1 MKIGIVLSQTPG
13 YSETFFRSKIKGLQ
27 KHGMHVSLFV
37 QNKQKDFNLC
47 PVYESPKVSANP
59 VFQAFFFIKE
69 FVLLMPYASV
79 VRRFILLEQN
89 EGTRGVALLKKVY
102 LNSNLLKAK
111 LDWVHYGFATQA
123 LGRETLAKAI
133 GAKMA
138 VSFRGFDINVYPIKH
153 PECYTKLW
161 RNVDKIHSISRYL
174 LNKAIRMGLSVET
187 RSAIIHP
194 AVSINNIP
202 KNNTYSNSEEIRI
215 FTIARPNWIKG
226 LDISIEAMR
235 LLKECGIKFKYYI
248 IGDKESYDVEPYKFM
263 VYELGLT
270 EEVVFLGEQSHKKS
284 LDYLTRADLYIQ
296 PSLNEGFCNAVLEA
310 QSQGILCIVS
320 NAGGL
325 SENVLHEK
333 TGWVVPKYS
342 PELLAEQI
350 KKVLL
355 MDLEEKTR
363 ISTNA
368 MSRVRK
374 DFNVEKQ
381 EMEFVEFYSY

>member
-27 KHGMHVSLFV
+27 KSGMEVFLYV
-37 QNKQKDFNLC
+37 QKEQGNFDLC
-47 PVYESPKVSANP
+47 PIFKSPKISANS
-59 VFQAFFFIKE
+59 VFQVFFFLKE
-69 FVLLMPYASV
+69 FLLLLPYASV

-102 LNSNLLKAK
+102 LNSHLLKAK
-111 LDWVHYGFATQA
+111 LDWLHYGFATQA

-138 VSFRGFDINVYPIKH
+138 VSFRGFDMAVYPVKN
-153 PECYTKLW
+153 PGCYYKLW
-161 RNVDKIHSISRYL
+161 KYVDKIHSISEYL
-174 LNKAIRMGLSVET
+174 LSKAVYMGLSMET
-187 RSAIIHP
+187 PWAIINP
-194 AVSINNIP
+194 AVSFDNFHR
-202 KNNTYSNSEEIRI
+202 NTNYFPSKEIKI
-215 FTIARPNWIKG
+215 FTIARPNSIKG

-248 IGDKESYDVEPYKFM
+248 IGDKESHDAEPYKFM

-270 EEVVFLGEQSHKKS
+270 EEVVFLGEQSHQKS
-284 LDYLTRADLYIQ
+284 LDYLTTADLYIQ

-350 KKVLL
+350 KKVIL
-355 MDLEEKTR
+355 MDLEEKTK

-381 EMEFVEFYSY
+381 EKEFVEFYS

>member
-27 KHGMHVSLFV
+27 NNGMQVSLFV
-37 QNKQKDFNLC
+37 QKKQKDFNLC

-59 VFQAFFFIKE
+59 IFQAFFFLKE
-69 FVLLMPYASV
+69 FVLLLPYTSV

-89 EGTRGVALLKKVY
+89 EGTRGVALWKKLY
-102 LNSNLLKAK
+102 LNSHLLKAK
-111 LDWVHYGFATQA
+111 LDWLHYGFATQA
-123 LGRETLAKAI
+123 LGRETIAKAI

-153 PECYTKLW
+153 PGCYKKLW
-161 RNVDKIHSISRYL
+161 QHVDKIHSISEYL
-174 LNKAIRMGLSVET
+174 LSKAIYMGLSIET
-187 RSAIIHP
+187 PSAIINP
-194 AVSINNIP
+194 AVSFDNFQR
-202 KNNTYSNSEEIRI
+202 NTNYTPSKEIKI
-215 FTIARPNWIKG
+215 FAIARPNWIKG

-248 IGDKESYDVEPYKFM
+248 IGDKESQDVEPYKFM

-284 LDYLTRADLYIQ
+284 LDYLTTADLYIQ

-325 SENVLHEK
+325 SENVLHGE

-374 DFNVEKQ
+374 VFNLEKQ
-381 EMEFVEFYSY
+381 EKEFVEFYSY